1 MPDNMALPRCCIHFK
16 DGNGPLTPF
25 TSVSFEKFRHC
36 HEIWID
42 LDGQQRQVAEKSKG
56 VLQDVDDKSSAVGN
70 FYYHRSCYSKFTN
83 LTNIKRSQARCA
95 KIMANRSVENQQDTI
110 STEPTCSPPPK
121 KMLRSSMPSTS
132 TTSQSSSIL
141 PPACIICNKDEIYIT
156 DTSDSQSDTSDD
168 EEDDE
173 DEPKQL
179 YDNID
184 FGEEVKKQT
193 HVTNGI
199 ITQKVSHSHQITSER
214 ETVNIQKSQRTVQ
227 VPEQNII
234 PFSIGNKKTPRF
246 NIEIEQVTGNVM
258 VQTAASE
265 AAQLLD
271 LTYVLLKMVPS
282 DDLPVLPRWTGFNT
296 LLRKDNI
303 PSISRVGYLPV
314 IDASPTE
321 YSTINTILKRS
332 TKIADQLQ
340 LQYATLVFDE
350 AVYAKIQH
358 VRWKNDTYYDRFIDV
373 FIESGIV
380 SEGSIKGVMS
390 GKHYNRS
397 LLCHKTMYEALQRLR
412 FEEFLDT
419 LDDESQEDIS
429 SFVETMK
436 KAFEEDQLRE
446 YINSEQ
452 MEQLC
457 ERYEAFIVES
467 SARSLTFA
475 YWSMYIQMTGILLLF
490 IRATREVDWN
500 LHLSSFRSMIP
511 WFFACDKV
519 NYARYGSAYW
529 LEMISLEKSHP

>member
-1 MPDNMALPRCCIHFK
+1 MALPRCCIHFK

-56 VLQDVDDKSSAVGN
+56 VLQDADDKSSAVGN

-156 DTSDSQSDTSDD
+156 DT
-168 EEDDE
+168 
-173 DEPKQL
+173 
-179 YDNID
+179 
-184 FGEEVKKQT
+184 
-193 HVTNGI
+193 
-199 ITQKVSHSHQITSER
+199 KVSHSHQITSER

-282 DDLPVLPRWTGFNT
+282 DDLPVLPGWTGFNT

-321 YSTINTILKRS
+321 
-332 TKIADQLQ
+332 
-340 LQYATLVFDE
+340 
-350 AVYAKIQH
+350 
-358 VRWKNDTYYDRFIDV
+358 
-373 FIESGIV
+373 
-380 SEGSIKGVMS
+380 
-390 GKHYNRS
+390 
-397 LLCHKTMYEALQRLR
+397 
-412 FEEFLDT
+412 
-419 LDDESQEDIS
+419 
-429 SFVETMK
+429 
-436 KAFEEDQLRE
+436 
-446 YINSEQ
+446 
-452 MEQLC
+452 
-457 ERYEAFIVES
+457 
-467 SARSLTFA
+467 
-475 YWSMYIQMTGILLLF
+475 
-490 IRATREVDWN
+490 
-500 LHLSSFRSMIP
+500 
-511 WFFACDKV
+511 
-519 NYARYGSAYW
+519 
-529 LEMISLEKSHP
+529 